1 MRLWRNMVVL
11 VSLCLLLGASAAP
24 AAEAPSALAGREAG
38 WIAHVLGR
46 LETFLKAA
54 WENEAGQID
63 PLGRVSP
70 NSGAPSTDE
79 TGEIDPWGRVS
90 PNAGSA
96 STDEAGQIDPW
107 GGSGK

>member
-1 MRLWRNMVVL
+1 MRFRSMVVL
-11 VSLCLLLGASAAP
+11 VSLCLLLGASTAP
-24 AAEAPSALAGREAG
+24 AAEAPAAPAPREAG
-38 WIAHVLGR
+38 WVAHILGH

-70 NSGAPSTDE
+70 NTN
-79 TGEIDPWGRVS
+79 DPT
-90 PNAGSA
+90 AA

-107 GGSGK
+107 GGSGR

>member
-1 MRLWRNMVVL
+1 MVVL

-24 AAEAPSALAGREAG
+24 AAEAPSTPASREAG
-38 WIAHVLGR
+38 WITHILGH
-46 LETFLKAA
+46 LEVFLKTA

-70 NSGAPSTDE
+70 KTPADD
-79 TGEIDPWGRVS
+79 DPASV
-90 PNAGSA
+90 